1 MFSIRF
7 NVMSTTTATTPSK
20 ALAKVPRGSFVR
32 VADLPGTL
40 AAKSSAACRAHKAG
54 NLVAVRKGLY
64 FKGFKT
70 RYGMTAPTPEEIAT
84 EVLGT
89 TGVGPTGYSAARALG
104 LTTQVPRE
112 PALTIAGPTPTS
124 LPGVKISRRNNML
137 RRNLRYTEIALLE
150 LLRGGWE
157 TTVDGGW
164 PALVTAYRAA
174 IQSGDIRP
182 RALRAAIATERSPRA
197 RRNFDLLTADA

>member
-1 MFSIRF
+1 MFSIRLH
-7 NVMSTTTATTPSK
+7 VMKTSATTPSR
-20 ALAKVPRGSFVR
+20 ALANVPRGRFVR

-40 AAKSSAACRAHKAG
+40 AAKSSAVCRAHKAG
-54 NLVAVRKGLY
+54 DLVAIRKGLY
-64 FKGFKT
+64 FKGVKT
-70 RYGMTAPTPEEIAT
+70 RYGMTTPTDEEIAT

-104 LTTQVPRE
+104 LTTQVPSE

-124 LPGVKISRRNNML
+124 LPGVKISRRNNM
-137 RRNLRYTEIALLE
+137 RRRDLNYTEIAVLE
-150 LLRGGWE
+150 LLRGDWE
-157 TTVDGGW
+157 TTIDGGW
-164 PALVTAYRAA
+164 PALVTAYRTG
-174 IQSGDIRP
+174 IETGDIRP

>member
-1 MFSIRF
+1 
-7 NVMSTTTATTPSK
+7 MSTTTHATPSR
-20 ALAKVPRGSFVR
+20 ALAKVARGSFVR

-40 AAKSSAACRAHKAG
+40 AAKSSAVCRAHKAG
-54 NLVAVRKGLY
+54 DLVAVRKGLY

-70 RYGMTAPTPEEIAT
+70 RYGMTAPTSEEVAT

-104 LTTQVPRE
+104 LTTQVPSE
-112 PALTIAGPTPTS
+112 LALTIAGPTPTS
-124 LPGVKISRRNNML
+124 LPGVKISRRNNMC

-164 PALVTAYRAA
+164 PALLTAYRTATAA
-174 IQSGDIRP
+174 GDIRP
-182 RALRAAIATERSPRA
+182 HALRTAIAHERSPRA
-197 RRNFDLLTADA
+197 RRNFDLLTVDTQPH